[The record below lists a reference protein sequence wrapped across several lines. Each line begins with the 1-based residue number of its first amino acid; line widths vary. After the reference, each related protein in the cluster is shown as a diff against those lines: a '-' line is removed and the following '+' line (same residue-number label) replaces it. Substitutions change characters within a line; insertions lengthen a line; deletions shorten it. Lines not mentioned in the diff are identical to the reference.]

1 MPKRP
6 SDIIDFWFAEC
17 SKARWFES
25 TPEFDL
31 EIEARFRGLYEDAT
45 AGELERWRD
54 SADGCLALC
63 LLLDQFPRNLF
74 RGDARAFA
82 TDAMALDVASH
93 ALARG
98 FDQALSPERRLFL
111 YLPFEHSEDLAHQN
125 RCVALIKDLDDP
137 RLLDYAVRHQQI
149 VERFGRFPHRNRI
162 LGRATTPEEAA
173 FLEQPDSSFG

>member
-1 MPKRP
+1 MPMRP
-6 SDIIDFWFAEC
+6 SEIIDFWFAEP

-25 TPEFDL
+25 TPEFDR
-31 EIEARFRGLYEDAT
+31 EIEARFRWLYEDAT
-45 AGELERWRD
+45 AGELAGWRD
-54 SADGCLALC
+54 SADGCLGLC
-63 LLLDQFPRNLF
+63 LLLDQFPRNMF

-125 RCVALIKDLDDP
+125 RCVALIKALDDP
-137 RLLDYAVRHQQI
+137 KLLDYAVRHQQI

-162 LGRATTPEEAA
+162 LGRVTTPEEAA
-173 FLEQPDSSFG
+173 FLEQPASSFG